1 MINAEFAAAKHVSP
15 LYKKPAVEDPSENL
29 IAVHVATLE
38 WHMQSRKFSMIA
50 AELERLQDKSV
61 KVLDLLKAN
70 LPEKN
75 GVKNAGK
82 FEKAHNIC
90 TRFGGYPVW
99 LV

>member
-1 MINAEFAAAKHVSP
+1 M
-15 LYKKPAVEDPSENL
+15 EDPSEKL
-29 IAVHVATLE
+29 IAAHVATLE
-38 WHMQSRKFSMIA
+38 WHMQSRKFIKTVADS
-50 AELERLQDKSV
+50 ELERLQDKFV
-61 KVLDLLKAN
+61 EVLDLLKAN
-70 LPEKN
+70 LREKN